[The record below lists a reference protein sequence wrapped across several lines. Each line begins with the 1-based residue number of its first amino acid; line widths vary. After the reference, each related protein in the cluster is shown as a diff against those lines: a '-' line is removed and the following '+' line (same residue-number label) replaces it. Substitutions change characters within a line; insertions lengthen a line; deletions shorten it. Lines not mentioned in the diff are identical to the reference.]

1 MLQLLLILSMSPALT
16 APSTT
21 AAVKPC
27 QWPNTCGPKAV
38 ELASVKPCLFPNTC
52 GPKQPAFN
60 LLASVKPCQW
70 PNTCGPKTA

>member
-27 QWPNTCGPKAV
+27 
-38 ELASVKPCLFPNTC
+38 LFPNTC
-52 GPKQPAFN
+52 GPKRQAFT
-60 LLASVKPCQW
+60 LAAVKPCQW